1 MGSVRAWRALGL
13 ALVVLAV
20 GIRVWNALH
29 YPPDQGFD
37 ASGNWRYIYRLS
49 EDWQLP
55 DPRAGWSTVD
65 PPLYF
70 VVGAVI
76 WEMCES
82 LGNRE
87 LVVRAIPL
95 ASAAFGLGVAAL
107 AFSLIR
113 RTDPGNE
120 LRAWL
125 AAGLVLYLPAQIQI
139 SAMVNEEVLLA
150 LLLAISLWG
159 LATEPPAVKSNGG
172 RLRRTVCVGLAAG
185 LALLTKLTGALAP
198 LVAVLTYAVEGWR
211 TRAWQP
217 ALRAVAIV
225 ASLTLLTGGAYLI
238 RNLVQFGFIQPVGLA
253 AHAQMLEMPPG
264 ERSLSDYVSFP
275 AATWTDPQ
283 LLNPDLLESVWGS
296 TFVTLWFDGHRFF
309 LPTDD
314 PLVTRLGTATLLLAL
329 LPTLAF
335 GIGMVRGVRR
345 IASGAGRPDL
355 PLVLMTGFALAGYA
369 YYTWRNPWFAVVKGT
384 SLSAVTLPF
393 AFYASEVLS
402 PWLRRR
408 GARSAALLAML
419 TGLVVCSVIGTTF
432 NVAFHKTEVSGLSW
446 QLESTTPGSD
456 LPTRP

>member
-1 MGSVRAWRALGL
+1 MGSVRAWRVLGL

-20 GIRVWNALH
+20 GMRVWNALH

-70 VVGAVI
+70 AMGAAI
-76 WEMCES
+76 WELCES
-82 LGNRE
+82 LGNRD
-87 LVVRAIPL
+87 LVLRAIPL
-95 ASAAFGLGVAAL
+95 AGAAFGLGVAAL
-107 AFSLIR
+107 AFSLVR
-113 RTDPGNE
+113 RTDPDNE

-139 SAMVNEEVLLA
+139 STMVNEEVLLSV
-150 LLLAISLWG
+150 LLAITLWG
-159 LATEPPAVKSNGG
+159 LATEPPAPERNAGSV
-172 RLRRTVCVGLAAG
+172 RRSFRVGLAAG

-198 LVAVLTYAVEGWR
+198 AVAVLVYAIEGWR

-225 ASLTLLTGGAYLI
+225 TLLTLLTGGAYLL
-238 RNLVQFGFIQPVGLA
+238 RNLVQFGFIQPVGLP
-253 AHAQMLEMPPG
+253 AHQRMLELPPG
-264 ERSLSDYVSFP
+264 ERALSDYIYLPV
-275 AATWTDPQ
+275 ATWTDPQ
-283 LLNPDLLESVWGS
+283 LLNPDLLRSVWGS
-296 TFVTLWFDGHRFF
+296 TYATLWFDGHRFF
-309 LPTDD
+309 LPAND

-345 IASGAGRPDL
+345 IASGASRPDL
-355 PLVLMTGFALAGYA
+355 PLLLMTGLALVGYV
-369 YYTWRNPWFAVVKGT
+369 YYTWRNPWFPVVKGT
-384 SLSAVTLPF
+384 SLSALTLPF

-402 PWLRRR
+402 AWLRRG

-419 TGLVVCSVIGTTF
+419 TGLLVCSVIGTTF
-432 NVAFHKTEVSGLSW
+432 NVAFDKTEVTGLSW
-446 QLESTTPGSD
+446 QAESTTP
-456 LPTRP
+456 